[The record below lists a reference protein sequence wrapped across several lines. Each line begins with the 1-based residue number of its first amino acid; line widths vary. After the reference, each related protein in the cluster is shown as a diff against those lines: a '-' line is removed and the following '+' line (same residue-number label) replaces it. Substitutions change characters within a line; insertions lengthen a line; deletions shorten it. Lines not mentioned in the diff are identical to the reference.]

1 MSVAVAHD
9 QVPDGPFSVDDL
21 DRLPEIGLRYELI
34 EGTLLMSA
42 APSRLHQL
50 MATRLCEVLT
60 TACPPE
66 LVTLAGPVEVQVGPT
81 TLLQPDALVVRSG
94 DVLVSR
100 DEAPPPLV
108 VIEVASPSTR
118 RIDEGS
124 KRRAYRTAGV
134 GAYWMADPHV
144 PSVRVIR
151 WEQGTETDVTVAGDE
166 TLAIEWPAPLELR
179 PSDLVHLP
187 HLP

>member
-9 QVPDGPFSVDDL
+9 QVPDGPLSIDDL

-50 MATRLCEVLT
+50 MTTRLCEVLT
-60 TACPPE
+60 DACPPE
-66 LVTLAGPVEVQVGPT
+66 LITLAGPVDVQVGPN
-81 TLLQPDALVVRSG
+81 TLLQPDALVVRSV
-94 DVLVSR
+94 DVLVPR
-100 DEAPPPLV
+100 DQAPPPLV

-118 RIDEGS
+118 QVDEGS
-124 KRRAYRTAGV
+124 KRLAYRSAGV
-134 GAYWMADPHV
+134 GAYWLADPHV
-144 PSVRVIR
+144 PSVTAIR
-151 WEQGTETDVTVAGDE
+151 WEGDE
-166 TLAIEWPAPLELR
+166 ETEVHVTGDTPLHVAWPAALELR